1 MKNKAGYI
9 SIKEASRLA
18 GVHPDTIRRLIK
30 QHKGS
35 SNIAR
40 GKGSKSPYY
49 LNTDWLMNIY
59 GLNEP
64 HTAPV
69 TAEKQQDEPPTS
81 SDMNNAMSAV
91 VEALTAQ
98 LKAKDTQIEQLQKI
112 IIDKEANTTKLQD
125 QFQQLLASRQLAE
138 TTITKPTKTSE
149 PETADVVTVNPGENT
164 EITVNKKRN
173 KTTKKTV
180 KVKPKTVT
188 KNSKV
193 VASNK
198 PTKKRWWSRSTK

>member
-9 SIKEASRLA
+9 SIKEASRLV

-35 SNIAR
+35 SNIAQ

-64 HTAPV
+64 HTSPV

-81 SDMNNAMSAV
+81 SDTNNAMSAV

-98 LKAKDTQIEQLQKI
+98 LQAKDTQIEQLQKI

-138 TTITKPTKTSE
+138 TTITKPTKASE
-149 PETADVVTVNPGENT
+149 PETADVVTVKPADST
-164 EITVNKKRN
+164 EITDPKKS
-173 KTTKKTV
+173 K
-180 KVKPKTVT
+180 KPKKKNTKTKPAT

-193 VASNK
+193 TASNK
-198 PTKKRWWSRSTK
+198 QPKKRWWKR

>member
-138 TTITKPTKTSE
+138 TTATKQAEHTE
-149 PETADVVTVNPGENT
+149 PKQADVMTIVPDKNAGITEPKKANQPKRKRTKSNP
-164 EITVNKKRN
+164 K
-173 KTTKKTV
+173 KTTKEIKETG
-180 KVKPKTVT
+180 KKEQ
-188 KNSKV
+188 S
-193 VASNK
+193 
-198 PTKKRWWSRSTK
+198 KKRWWLR

>member
-9 SIKEASRLA
+9 SIKEASRLV

-35 SNIAR
+35 SNIAQ

-64 HTAPV
+64 HTSPV

-81 SDMNNAMSAV
+81 SDMNNAMS
-91 VEALTAQ
+91 ELIEE
-98 LKAKDTQIEQLQKI
+98 LKAKNEEHIEDLKAELKAKNDQIAELQATNRELAVGY
-112 IIDKEANTTKLQD
+112 KELLENSQKLQG
-125 QFQQLLASRQLAE
+125 LSLSA
-138 TTITKPTKTSE
+138 KTSE
-149 PETADVVTVNPGENT
+149 PETADVVTVKPTENT
-164 EITVNKKRN
+164 EITVNKKS
-173 KTTKKTV
+173 K
-180 KVKPKTVT
+180 KPKKKNTKTKPVT

-193 VASNK
+193 TASNK
-198 PTKKRWWSRSTK
+198 QPKKRWWKR